1 MHLWVNPES
10 ESVSTEVVH
19 DQSIIFKRHF
29 LRFYP
34 NLIPSCTLYMQGDA
48 YSLWAWTLNPA
59 FYTAADHVKKEKTK
73 KCFVLPRAVVGRLCW
88 AKRLKNPSMVNNTR
102 SSNQSVP
109 PHRLF
114 INSYTA
120 AELMLGVSLFAANQN
135 SPCSLCVRRSGA
147 QARVCRVCGI
157 HFNSLC
163 VAHTR
168 LYFSGTIHHKC
179 FYHVR
184 KDLAEVLFYLPFSQ
198 LRTMRLKNGI
208 RRRPTGKLKLY
219 PS

>member
-1 MHLWVNPES
+1 MLKKKKQKSALWLQVALPCVWQSWEYFS
-10 ESVSTEVVH
+10 EDRLTFVTIQTS
-19 DQSIIFKRHF
+19 R
-29 LRFYP
+29 
-34 NLIPSCTLYMQGDA
+34 A
-48 YSLWAWTLNPA
+48 PA
-59 FYTAADHVKKEKTK
+59 
-73 KCFVLPRAVVGRLCW
+73 VGGTRLC
-88 AKRLKNPSMVNNTR
+88 ASSCSRRSSLLSKAFKNPSMVNNTR
-102 SSNQSVP
+102 SSHQSAP
-109 PHRLF
+109 AHRLF

-120 AELMLGVSLFAANQN
+120 AELMLGVSLFAANQK

-208 RRRPTGKLKLY
+208 RRRPTGKLKLH